1 MNKALSL
8 KITRSSDNLGGTLED
23 ADNYSYTT
31 TAPGFGVRFK
41 RSSYLNQGCTI
52 DDLITAFNNG
62 ETLNF
67 EIRI

>member
-1 MNKALSL
+1 MQ
-8 KITRSSDNLGGTLED
+8 
-23 ADNYSYTT
+23 DNYSYDQY
-31 TAPGFGVRFK
+31 APGFGVRFK

-52 DDLITAFNNG
+52 DDLITAFKNG